1 MLRVTVLNLQTDRDE
16 FAFGQERMLCD
27 WLRDEFP
34 EVLLRVSGD
43 IDKLVA
49 ALNATDLYRASVT
62 PYEPGV
68 EANRLPEGYQ
78 TASQADEPDPWPRR
92 GEPAE

>member
-1 MLRVTVLNLQTDRDE
+1 MLKANVLNLHTDRSE
-16 FAFGQERMLCD
+16 VAFGGERELAD
-27 WLRDEFP
+27 WLRNEYP
-34 EVLLRVSGD
+34 EVLARAPGD
-43 IDKLVA
+43 VDQLVA
-49 ALNATDLYRASVT
+49 ALNASDLYRASVV

-68 EANRLPEGYQ
+68 EANRLPSGYQ